1 VVQPLTFALSLGN
14 TILLFSA
21 EIVHKVQ
28 LSQAID
34 ASIEVEKYKAKD
46 EIIVLV
52 RGSHSHWCSF
62 GE

>member
-1 VVQPLTFALSLGN
+1 MVQPLTFALSLGN
-14 TILLFSA
+14 TILFSA

-46 EIIVLV
+46 EIIALV
-52 RGSHSHWCSF
+52 RGAHSHWYSF